1 MKAVT
6 KEQGISISI
15 STVASFVTV
24 VGALWLFG
32 EPWLVGR
39 MSTAMAGEIQETVSK
54 SVEPIHAA
62 LEVLVQ
68 RDVKTIREEIAEM
81 EYHRD
86 NATDEDP
93 WTRQDRRDLVE
104 LKTELEAF
112 EKAAEALEREE
123 EE

>member
-81 EYHRD
+81 KYHRD
-86 NATDEDP
+86 NATEDDP

-104 LKTELEAF
+104 LETELEAF